1 MVKPHCTLFFLCI
14 VFGLL
19 ISVIWL
25 FPGGF
30 NLGGLKIKLPDKT
43 DFMSILGQSGVNMDE
58 YFDIYARK
66 PEEDPNAKEQ
76 ERQRK
81 MKAARRFQ
89 YPDGDSTILENLL
102 TKIAEKSKTGRVRVL
117 HFGDSQ
123 IERHRITG
131 YLNARFQQKYGGYG
145 PGWIPVIEVIPTP
158 YVLQSASDNWLR
170 FTVFGPPRSQGH
182 RNYGLLGSF
191 CRFSP
196 QSEDP
201 AAPEIESAPKE
212 LLEAWFELRPS
223 TRQGSRNSRFTH
235 MKLGYGNLKDT
246 LRFQLWSSEM
256 LIDEGDW
263 LPEKNVKLPSWHL
276 VTPTDK
282 IRMSFKGS
290 VSPDFYGVSLETEQ
304 GVFVDNIPMRGSSGT
319 EFAKMNLDFHKDMV
333 GEDEVALVIFQFGG
347 NQVPHIMNTAMIK
360 EYGNYIHSQLLL
372 LKRTFQD
379 AVILVI
385 GPSDM
390 STKVVTNYKTYPLL
404 PDLNTEIKRV
414 AFQNKCMYF
423 DLFEAMGGSESMP
436 DWVSSDPAL
445 AVSDYIHFTDK
456 GAQLV
461 ATWLADAFFPPP
473 DSTAFKTKK

>member
-1 MVKPHCTLFFLCI
+1 MVKPHRTLFFLCI

-19 ISVIWL
+19 TSVIWF

-30 NLGGLKIKLPDKT
+30 NLGGLKIKLPERT
-43 DFMSILGQSGVNMDE
+43 DFWGILGQSGVNMDE

-66 PEEDPNAKEQ
+66 PVEDPLEKEQ
-76 ERQRK
+76 ARQRK
-81 MKAARRFQ
+81 MEAARRFQ
-89 YPDGDSTILENLL
+89 YPDGDSTILAVLL
-102 TKIAEKSKTGRVRVL
+102 KKIAEKSKSGRVRVL

-123 IERHRITG
+123 IERHRISG

-145 PGWIPVIEVIPTP
+145 PGWIPVTEVIPTP

-191 CRFSP
+191 CRFAP
-196 QSEDP
+196 QSEVP
-201 AAPEIESAPKE
+201 SSSEIESTQKE

-235 MKLGYGNLKDT
+235 MKLGYGNLNDT
-246 LRFQLWSSEM
+246 LHYQLWSSEM
-256 LIDEGDW
+256 LIDEGVW
-263 LPEKNVKLPSWHL
+263 FPEKNVMLPSWHL
-276 VTPTDK
+276 PTPTDK

-290 VSPDFYGVSLETEQ
+290 VSPDFYGVSLETDQ

-319 EFAKMNLDFHKDMV
+319 EFVKMNLDIHKAMV
-333 GEDEVALVIFQFGG
+333 DEDEVALVIFQFGG
-347 NQVPHIMNTAMIK
+347 NQVPHIMDISMIK
-360 EYGNYIHSQLLL
+360 EYGKYIHSQLLL

-379 AVILVI
+379 ATILVI

-390 STKVVTNYKTYPLL
+390 STKVGTLYKTYPIL
-404 PDLNTEIKRV
+404 PDLNAEIKRV

-423 DLFEAMGGSESMP
+423 DLFEAMGGAESMP
-436 DWVSSDPAL
+436 EWVSSDPAL

-456 GAQLV
+456 GAQWV
-461 ATWLADAFFPPP
+461 ATWLADAFFSPS
-473 DSTAFKTKK
+473 DSTAIKTKK